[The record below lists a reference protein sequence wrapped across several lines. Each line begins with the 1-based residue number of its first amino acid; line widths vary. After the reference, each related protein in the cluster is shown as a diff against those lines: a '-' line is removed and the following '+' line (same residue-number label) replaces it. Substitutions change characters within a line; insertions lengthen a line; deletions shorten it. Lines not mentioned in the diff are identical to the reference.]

1 MQKYVVYHN
10 IVLAHSIC
18 NLKFNVSNEIPVGFL
33 GGLNYDYHFII
44 KELANKFKGQF
55 DYVGENKEKYKTF
68 SVPVKKDFIK
78 MNKVGNKNG
87 ETISYKIKFIESE
100 IYGEFIIKSC

>member
-1 MQKYVVYHN
+1 MQKYVVYYN

-18 NLKFNVSNEIPVGFL
+18 NLKFNIFNEISVGFL

-55 DYVGENKEKYKTF
+55 DYVEENKEKYKTF

>member
-1 MQKYVVYHN
+1 
-10 IVLAHSIC
+10 
-18 NLKFNVSNEIPVGFL
+18 
-33 GGLNYDYHFII
+33 
-44 KELANKFKGQF
+44 
-55 DYVGENKEKYKTF
+55 
-68 SVPVKKDFIK
+68 